1 MVSSIK
7 EPVKSRQLLKFDLQ
21 ILVIGDFF
29 LEKEHFDCCLSK
41 GCIAITG
48 YLL

>member
-7 EPVKSRQLLKFDLQ
+7 ELDKSRQLLKFVNQ
-21 ILVIGDFF
+21 ILVIGGFF

-41 GCIAITG
+41 GCIAITD